1 MISIRLKYLFV
12 LTLFIASISVA
23 YSQETK
29 TLLVLDQSI
38 KSLNGMPYPMGYEIT
53 EVGTANGGGPI
64 SVSVNSYNPAMGFGA
79 NVGVNVGAGLIAS
92 AIIDTAM
99 HAEQNKK
106 IASLRE
112 PVNNLHLKKLA
123 LDLIGNKVKGGEQGQ
138 IVSYFVPG
146 ASDTI
151 LKQIQKAEKTTR
163 FGNIYLVKKLQM
175 PVISLSFDNRQ
186 LMIVT
191 EIQKHLASAY
201 GSKKVSAYKFAY
213 IGRSLEKT
221 ESQNALSYWQDN
233 DYINFLTET
242 NNGFTRIIDFVASN
256 ADISTFQVDKK
267 AQTLLN
273 IDGTVFQVP
282 GKLYKIAENHAYVI
296 DANEIIHIVHGNAV
310 SEFIPEPTP

>member
-1 MISIRLKYLFV
+1 MAPTYLKHLFV
-12 LTLFIASISVA
+12 VVLFVA
-23 YSQETK
+23 HAPVVFSQETK

-92 AIIDTAM
+92 AIIDAAM

-201 GSKKVSAYKFAY
+201 SSKKVSAYKFAY

-221 ESQNALSYWQDN
+221 ETQNA
-233 DYINFLTET
+233 
-242 NNGFTRIIDFVASN
+242 
-256 ADISTFQVDKK
+256 
-267 AQTLLN
+267 
-273 IDGTVFQVP
+273 
-282 GKLYKIAENHAYVI
+282 
-296 DANEIIHIVHGNAV
+296 
-310 SEFIPEPTP
+310 

>member
-1 MISIRLKYLFV
+1 MTPKHLKLLFV
-12 LTLFIASISVA
+12 VALYIAYAPVL

-53 EVGTANGGGPI
+53 EVGTVNGGGPI
-64 SVSVNSYNPAMGFGA
+64 SISVNSYNPAMGFGA
-79 NVGVNVGAGLIAS
+79 NVGVNLGAGLMAS
-92 AIIDTAM
+92 AIIDAAM

-123 LDLIGNKVKGGEQGQ
+123 LDLISNKVKGGEQGQ
-138 IVSYFVPG
+138 IVNYFVPG

-163 FGNIYLVKKLQM
+163 FGNIYLIKKMQM

-191 EIQKHLASAY
+191 EVQKNLASTY
-201 GSKKVSAYKFAY
+201 DSKKVSAYKFAY

-221 ESQNALSYWQDN
+221 ETQNALSYWQDN
-233 DYINFLTET
+233 DYINFLTEI
-242 NNGFTRIIDFVASN
+242 NNGFTHIIDFVASN
-256 ADISTFQVDKK
+256 PDISNFQADKK
-267 AQTLLN
+267 SQTLLN

-282 GKLYKIAENHAYVI
+282 GKLYKITENHAYVI
-296 DANEIIHIVHGNAV
+296 DANEVIHIVHGDVV
-310 SEFIPEPTP
+310 SEFIPEATP